1 MREQLSKRN
10 RTKSRSISCG
20 HEKASS
26 RLEASVSELGDQRSP
41 QETSATTRRTVL
53 RTAGL
58 LALASAGAAALAGC
72 SAEGESGSPA
82 ATPPAPASPSAAA
95 DAASPSPTADATS
108 SKPSASKAKA
118 PSGPS
123 VATSKVPVGGGVILE
138 DADYVV
144 TQPSKC
150 KYKAFSKICT
160 HQGCPVSAVNNG
172 VIHCNCHGSEYSIKD
187 GSVTNP
193 PAPKP
198 LAESETTVFEGKVYV
213 TG

>member
-1 MREQLSKRN
+1 
-10 RTKSRSISCG
+10 
-20 HEKASS
+20 
-26 RLEASVSELGDQRSP
+26 VPELGDQRSL

-72 SAEGESGSPA
+72 SAEAESGSPS
-82 ATPPAPASPSAAA
+82 ATPPAPATPSEASAP
-95 DAASPSPTADATS
+95 ASPSPTADATS
-108 SKPSASKAKA
+108 PKPSASKAKA

-138 DADYVV
+138 DANYVV
-144 TQPSKC
+144 TQPSEGKF
-150 KYKAFSKICT
+150 KAFSKICT
-160 HQGCPVSAVNNG
+160 HQGCPVSAVSNG

-187 GSVTNP
+187 GSVTHP

-198 LAESETTVFEGKVYV
+198 LAEAKTTVFEGEVFV